1 MTRAA
6 QRRRA
11 AWIATAAALA
21 GLAGAGAVAL
31 GEAGRWTPARELWM
45 ARGTGWVAL
54 VSLALAVSATPLAR
68 VADRLWPERRV
79 GRELPALRRAFGI
92 AAALLALLHAGI
104 ALGGWLGGAW
114 GAVLSWAYLRAG
126 LVAVLLLVPL
136 LVTSFPPL
144 VQRLRVRLWKPLHRL
159 AYVAV
164 LLVFQ
169 HLVLSPFAPRAL
181 TLAVF
186 GAILVVATLRLLP
199 PRSEPRS

>member
-1 MTRAA
+1 MRSV

-11 AWIATAAALA
+11 GWIAAAAALA
-21 GLAGAGAVAL
+21 GLASAGAL
-31 GEAGRWTPARELWM
+31 TLREAGQWTPARELWL

-68 VADRLWPERRV
+68 VADRLWPERGV

-92 AAALLALLHAGI
+92 TAALLALVHTAI

-114 GAVLSWAYLRAG
+114 AAVLSWAYLRAG
-126 LVAVLLLVPL
+126 LVAVLVLVVL

-181 TLAVF
+181 TLTTFSVIV
-186 GAILVVATLRLLP
+186 GVAALRLLP
-199 PRSEPRS
+199 ARSEPPR